1 MSLLKLEV
9 IGHLGKDAEIK
20 DVSGKCVIE
29 FSVAHSVKQKDNT
42 YLSTWVKCSYWRESR
57 DKCAIA
63 NYLKKGGQVFVMGEP
78 SVGAYMD
85 KNNQPQTDL
94 RLRVSEI
101 VLLGSKSE
109 SNTTNDNQPTNNTPT
124 TKGSDDLPF

>member
-9 IGHLGKDAEIK
+9 IGNLGKDAEIK

-63 NYLKKGGQVFVMGEP
+63 NYLKKGGQVYVCGEP
-78 SVGAYMD
+78 TVGVYT
-85 KNNQPQTDL
+85 NNKGETVSDL
-94 RLRVSEI
+94 KLRVSEI
-101 VLLGSKSE
+101 QLLGSKSE
-109 SNTTNDNQPTNNTPT
+109 SNTTNDQPTSP
-124 TKGSDDLPF
+124 KPSGDDLPF

>member
-9 IGHLGKDAEIK
+9 IGNLGKDAEIK

-63 NYLKKGGQVFVMGEP
+63 NYLKKGGQVYVCGEP
-78 SVGAYMD
+78 TVGVYT
-85 KNNQPQTDL
+85 NNKGETVSDL
-94 RLRVSEI
+94 KLRV
-101 VLLGSKSE
+101 
-109 SNTTNDNQPTNNTPT
+109 
-124 TKGSDDLPF
+124 